1 MSSSIDNITCPK
13 CGGNAQR
20 ETDHKN
26 GEVYDHCTVCDYEE
40 VIVEGQEKETAMR
53 TVTVKVETTLTMKVD
68 EGVEI
73 SEIINEMEYNF
84 SDTTTK
90 ATIKDAEI
98 TDFEVVDSR

>member
-1 MSSSIDNITCPK
+1 
-13 CGGNAQR
+13 
-20 ETDHKN
+20 
-26 GEVYDHCTVCDYEE
+26 
-40 VIVEGQEKETAMR
+40 MR

-73 SEIINEMEYNF
+73 SEVINEMEYNF

-90 ATIKDAEI
+90 ATIEDAEI